1 MGRAWNLAGMRE
13 PLISDYQ
20 HELETASRLARE
32 AGEVILNVYA
42 TDFTVASKGKAG
54 PVTEADLQASH
65 LIVEGLRKAFPGD
78 AVVSEEDAASH
89 VRHEGRVWYVDPL
102 DGTKEFVARNGE
114 FAVMI
119 GLAIGGRA
127 SVGVVYR
134 PVTGSLYSG
143 TAGNETWLEEDGR
156 RMQLSVSS
164 TTDLRALR
172 LAVSRSHRHSLLT
185 ELRPRLGITQ
195 EIPCGS
201 VGLKVGLVAGRQ
213 ADLYLD
219 PSPYTNAWDTCGP
232 EAILSGAGGKMTD
245 LAGAPI
251 LYGRDELRNR
261 KGLLGSN
268 GACHDLV
275 LQAIGPVVKAA
286 GII

>member
-1 MGRAWNLAGMRE
+1 MRG
-13 PLISDYQ
+13 PLTSDYQ

-32 AGEVILNVYA
+32 AGEVILKVYA
-42 TDFTVASKGKAG
+42 TDFSVSSKGKAG
-54 PVTEADLQASH
+54 PVTEADLQASQ
-65 LIVEGLRKAFPGD
+65 LIVDGLRKEFPGD
-78 AVVSEEDAASH
+78 GVVSEEDAASH

-102 DGTKEFVARNGE
+102 DGTKEFVSRNGE
-114 FAVMI
+114 FSVMI
-119 GLAIGGRA
+119 GLAIDGQA

-143 TAGNETWLEEDGR
+143 TAKREAWLEEDGQR
-156 RMQLSVSS
+156 TRLSVSS
-164 TTDLRALR
+164 TTDPGSLR
-172 LAVSRSHRHSLLT
+172 LALSRSHRHPLLT
-185 ELRPRLGITQ
+185 ELRTRLGIAQ

-201 VGLKVGLVAGRQ
+201 VGLKIGLVADRQ

-219 PSPYTNAWDTCGP
+219 PSPYTSAWDTCGP
-232 EAILSGAGGKMTD
+232 EAILSGAGGRMTD

-251 LYGRDELRNR
+251 VYGRAEMRNM

-275 LQAIGPVVKAA
+275 LRAIRPIVEAA
-286 GII
+286 KIL